1 MHPRS
6 LLSIAALPQAEAT
19 LLLENAGRC
28 LAWIQRGGQLKSAAL
43 RGTSTLLLFAENST
57 RTRVSFEL
65 AGKLLGSDTI
75 NISAKGSSI
84 EKGESLRDTA
94 MTLAAMHFSCVVM
107 RHEGADAAEHF
118 AQWYPGPVLN
128 AGAGRGEH
136 PTQALLDAFT
146 LQRHGLLSPGVKLAI
161 VGDLLHSRVA
171 RSNLALLSRFGV
183 QVTLVGP
190 PNLTPAAWRTRP
202 SGMRD
207 EGRGT
212 SSGSPLI
219 PGPSSLVPH
228 WTPDLDSVLPE
239 LDAVMLLRVQHERM
253 DGGQMSTQDEYSKLY
268 GMNRRRLSRLRSDAL
283 ILHPGPVNRGVEAGE
298 DVFADPRCVINQQ
311 VESGLAL
318 RAALLAWALERELD
332 F

>member
-1 MHPRS
+1 MHPRC
-6 LLSIAALPQAEAT
+6 LLSITALPQADAEQ
-19 LLLENAGRC
+19 LLLNAGRC
-28 LAWIQRGGQLKSAAL
+28 VSWIQRGGQLKSSSL

-75 NISAKGSSI
+75 NISSKGSSI

-107 RHEGADAAEHF
+107 RHEAADSAEHF
-118 AQWYPGPVLN
+118 ARWYPGPVLN

-146 LQRHGLLSPGVKLAI
+146 LQRHGLLRPGAKLAI
-161 VGDLLHSRVA
+161 VGDLTHSRVA
-171 RSNLALLSRFGV
+171 RSNLALLARFGV
-183 QVTLVGP
+183 EVTLVGP
-190 PNLTPAAWRTRP
+190 PNLTPSAWRVGAGLGP
-202 SGMRD
+202 PAPGASEKAGQD
-207 EGRGT
+207 P
-212 SSGSPLI
+212 PLR
-219 PGPSSLVPH
+219 
-228 WTPDLDSVLPE
+228 WTPDLDSILPE

-253 DGGQMSTQDEYSKLY
+253 AGGEMSTQDEYSKLY
-268 GMNRRRLSRLRSDAL
+268 GMNRRRLGMLRSDAL
-283 ILHPGPVNRGVEAGE
+283 IMHPGPVNRGVEAGE
-298 DVFADPRCVINQQ
+298 DVFSDPRCVINEQ